1 MADSVNIGRFD
12 ERITLLACE
21 TTRGSRGEKVETY
34 HPVRETVAHVEPA
47 TSESDAS
54 NNIFSGHSINVTLYR
69 VKGMD
74 TRWRI
79 QWQGKAYNIKTIDA
93 IERISPFVRVYAE
106 EAMR

>member
-12 ERITLLACE
+12 ERITLLSCE
-21 TTRGSRGEKVETY
+21 TTIGTRGEKVETY
-34 HPVRETVAHVEPA
+34 RPVRETVAHVEPA

-54 NNIFSGHSINVTLYR
+54 NNIFSGRSINITLYR
-69 VKGMD
+69 VKEMD

-79 QWQGKAYNIKTIDA
+79 RWRGKAYNIKTIDA
-93 IERISPFVRVYAE
+93 VDRISPFVRVYAE